1 MVLDYTCDIYSVM
14 YKCSYKA
21 ERKKVIMTNSE
32 RRDRGMAYISDDG
45 VMEEQKVCRRILQ
58 ELNTVDR
65 ADFSKISQLVK
76 KLLGKSEGA
85 FINPPFYC
93 DYGTH
98 IEVGKDF
105 FANYNCTILDVAT
118 VKIGDNCQMAPNVA
132 IYTAGHPLHPVARN
146 SAYEYG
152 IPVEIGDNC
161 WIGGNTVIL
170 PGVHIGDNCVIGAG
184 SVVTKDIPDW
194 SVAAGNPCKVIRK
207 ITEEDKKFYFRDQ
220 EFDPEAWEVI
230 SKL

>member
-45 VMEEQKVCRRILQ
+45 VMEEQNVCRRILQ

-85 FINPPFYC
+85 YINPPFYC

-98 IEVGKDF
+98 IEVGKNF

>member
-1 MVLDYTCDIYSVM
+1 
-14 YKCSYKA
+14 
-21 ERKKVIMTNSE
+21 MTNIE
-32 RRDRGMAYISDDG
+32 RRDKGMAYISDEA

-65 ADFSKISQLVK
+65 ADFSEISRLVK
-76 KLLGKSEGA
+76 ELLGKSEGA

-93 DYGTH
+93 DYGKH
-98 IEVGKDF
+98 IEVGKNF

-132 IYTAGHPLHPVARN
+132 IYTAGHPVHPVSRN

-152 IPVEIGDNC
+152 IPVEIGNNC

-194 SVAAGNPCKVIRK
+194 SIAAGNPCKVIRK
-207 ITEEDKKFYFRDQ
+207 ITEEDKKYYYRDQ

-230 SKL
+230 GKL

>member
-85 FINPPFYC
+85 YINPPLYC

-98 IEVGKDF
+98 IEV
-105 FANYNCTILDVAT
+105 
-118 VKIGDNCQMAPNVA
+118 
-132 IYTAGHPLHPVARN
+132 
-146 SAYEYG
+146 
-152 IPVEIGDNC
+152 
-161 WIGGNTVIL
+161 
-170 PGVHIGDNCVIGAG
+170 
-184 SVVTKDIPDW
+184 
-194 SVAAGNPCKVIRK
+194 
-207 ITEEDKKFYFRDQ
+207 
-220 EFDPEAWEVI
+220 
-230 SKL
+230 

>member
-85 FINPPFYC
+85 YINPPFYC

-98 IEVGKDF
+98 IEVGKNF